1 VGSHVFYRFPNRS
14 ERSHYREAM
23 ARRLATTPRRRA
35 SPDEVLMEAAGV
47 ETQAVGQQAPAP
59 VVAPAA
65 PADADA
71 PVETNR
77 TAPAEAEVST

>member
-1 VGSHVFYRFPNRS
+1 VFYRFPNRS
-14 ERSHYREAM
+14 ERAHYREAM
-23 ARRLATTPRRRA
+23 ARRMATMPRRRA
-35 SPDEVLMEAAGV
+35 GSPDEVLMEAAGV
-47 ETQAVGQQAPAP
+47 ETQAAGQQAPAP
-59 VVAPAA
+59 VAVPAA